1 MINTASIRRDLSDI
15 QRRLRLLQAQIDCE
29 HEGLALKF
37 HREEVVKET
46 ACGDAAGELDAQ
58 CETST
63 RQGFQPRACDSPLHG
78 SPTCP
83 SSE

>member
-1 MINTASIRRDLSDI
+1 VINTASIKRDLSDI
-15 QRRLRLLQAQIDCE
+15 ERRLRLVQAQIDRA

-58 CETST
+58 CEAGTKE
-63 RQGFQPRACDSPLHG
+63 GVQPRA
-78 SPTCP
+78 
-83 SSE
+83 